1 MKKYAFYIILI
12 MLSVSAVFSNI
23 DSEAII
29 RKAEDMSKGK
39 TMQGTFKMKIVTPDY
54 TRNLKMDIWNDGQE
68 RSLIITREPKKE
80 AGNKMLKIDREL
92 YSYLKA
98 TETSMKLPASMM
110 LQSWNG
116 SDLTNDDLVRE
127 SDMVDD
133 YNIKYLNDDNVDG
146 EKCWKFELKP
156 KPDAPVVWGK
166 IFYWVRQNDYLPSK
180 VTYYDEDGVLHRT
193 MLFQD
198 IKQMGGRKIPTVWKV
213 ISETKKGYYTEFKYE
228 NVEFDKKIPKRIF
241 SLREL
246 ER

>member
-1 MKKYAFYIILI
+1 MLNKI
-12 MLSVSAVFSNI
+12 MIAVLMLFSVSILHSDI

-39 TMQGTFKMKIVTPDY
+39 TMQGTFTMKIVTPDY
-54 TRNLKMDIWNDGQE
+54 TRNLKMDIWNDGKE
-68 RSLIITREPKKE
+68 KALIITREPRKE

-133 YNIKYLNDDNVDG
+133 YNIKYLKDEDVDKA
-146 EKCWKFELKP
+146 KCWKFELTP
-156 KPDAPVVWGK
+156 KPDVPVVWGK
-166 IFYWVRQNDYLPSK
+166 IFYWVRQKDYLPSK
-180 VTYYDEDGVLHRT
+180 VTYFDEDGTLHRT
-193 MLFQD
+193 MLFRD
-198 IKQMGGRKIPTVWKV
+198 IKKMEIGQYQLPGK
-213 ISETKKGYYTEFKYE
+213 
-228 NVEFDKKIPKRIF
+228 
-241 SLREL
+241 
-246 ER
+246 